1 MIVTFN
7 FLLSSRDP
15 KDADKIPLPREETT
29 PPVTKRNLGLET
41 ILFINQDGSSVYQKS
56 SDTSQVSDFEII
68 QLNSYDFRF

>member
-1 MIVTFN
+1 
-7 FLLSSRDP
+7 
-15 KDADKIPLPREETT
+15 
-29 PPVTKRNLGLET
+29 VTKRNLGLET

>member
-1 MIVTFN
+1 MIVTFI
-7 FLLSSRDP
+7 FLLSNRDP

-29 PPVTKRNLGLET
+29 PPVTKRNLGLEA
-41 ILFINQDGSSVYQKS
+41 ILFVNQDGLSVYQKN

>member
-15 KDADKIPLPREETT
+15 KDADKIPLPREEIT

-41 ILFINQDGSSVYQKS
+41 ILFFNQDGLSVYQKI

>member
-29 PPVTKRNLGLET
+29 PPVTKRNLGLEA
-41 ILFINQDGSSVYQKS
+41 ILFVNQDGLSVYQKS

>member
-1 MIVTFN
+1 MIVTFI
-7 FLLSSRDP
+7 FLLSRRDP

-29 PPVTKRNLGLET
+29 PPVTKRNLGLEA
-41 ILFINQDGSSVYQKS
+41 ILFVNQDGLSVYQKN